1 MKIKLLHEQCRPYK
15 KHACDAGID
24 LKSRIDVVIKPHTRV
39 TIPLGVRVAVPEG
52 YVLLLFPRSSMGKTP
67 LRMCNSVGVI
77 DSGYTGEIMA
87 MYENTSD
94 YDWSI
99 GIGDR
104 IAQAVIVPC
113 AYMGLEYV
121 KELESTERGDGGFGS
136 TNN

>member
-15 KHACDAGID
+15 KHQSDAGLD
-24 LKSRIDVVIKPHTRV
+24 LKSRVDMVIKPHTRV
-39 TIPLGVRVAVPEG
+39 TIPLGCCVAVPEG
-52 YVLLLFPRSSMGKTP
+52 YVLLLFPRSSMGLTP

-77 DSGYTGEIMA
+77 DSGYTGEIKA

-121 KELESTERGDGGFGS
+121 KELEPTKRGDGGFGS

>member
-15 KHACDAGID
+15 KHACDAGLD
-24 LKSRIDVVIKPHTRV
+24 LKSRVDVVIKAHTRA
-39 TIPLGVRVAVPEG
+39 TIPLGCCVAVPEG
-52 YVLLLFPRSSMGKTP
+52 YVLLLFPRSSMGLTP

-77 DSGYTGEIMA
+77 DSGYTGEIKA

-104 IAQAVIVPC
+104 IAQAVLVPC

-121 KELESTERGDGGFGS
+121 KELEPTKRGDGGFGS

>member
-15 KHACDAGID
+15 KHATDAGLD
-24 LKSRIDVVIKPHTRV
+24 LRSRVEVNIPPYTRV
-39 TIPLGVRVAVPEG
+39 TIPLGVCVAVPEG
-52 YVLLLFPRSSMGKTP
+52 YVMLLFPRSSMGKTP

-87 MYENTSD
+87 MYENNRDFS
-94 YDWSI
+94 WSI

-104 IAQAVIVPC
+104 IAQAVLVPC
-113 AYMGLEYV
+113 GYMGLEYV
-121 KELESTERGDGGFGS
+121 KELESTERGDDGFGS

>member
-1 MKIKLLHEQCRPYK
+1 MCL
-15 KHACDAGID
+15 
-24 LKSRIDVVIKPHTRV
+24 
-39 TIPLGVRVAVPEG
+39 
-52 YVLLLFPRSSMGKTP
+52 TP
-67 LRMCNSVGVI
+67 LRMCNRVGVI
-77 DSGYTGEIMA
+77 DSGYTGEIKA

-121 KELESTERGDGGFGS
+121 KELEPTKRGDGGFGS

>member
-15 KHACDAGID
+15 KHACDAGLD
-24 LKSRIDVVIKPHTRV
+24 LKSRVEVVIKPHTRV
-39 TIPLGVRVAVPEG
+39 TIPLGVCVAVPEG

-113 AYMGLEYV
+113 TYMGLEYV
-121 KELESTERGDGGFGS
+121 KELESTDRGDGGFGS

>member
-15 KHACDAGID
+15 KHQSDAGLD
-24 LKSRIDVVIKPHTRV
+24 LKSRVDVVIKPHTRA
-39 TIPLGVRVAVPEG
+39 TIPLGCCVAVPEG
-52 YVLLLFPRSSMGKTP
+52 YVLLLFPRSSMGITP

-77 DSGYTGEIMA
+77 DSGYTGEIKA

-104 IAQAVIVPC
+104 IAQAVLVPC

-121 KELESTERGDGGFGS
+121 KELEATKRGDGGFGS

>member
-15 KHACDAGID
+15 KHQSDAGLD
-24 LKSRIDVVIKPHTRV
+24 LKSRIDVVIKAHTRAIV
-39 TIPLGVRVAVPEG
+39 PLGCCVAVPEG
-52 YVLLLFPRSSMGKTP
+52 YVLLLFPRSSMGLTS

-77 DSGYTGEIMA
+77 DSGYTGEIKA

-104 IAQAVIVPC
+104 IAQAVLVPC

-121 KELESTERGDGGFGS
+121 KELEPTKRGDDGFGS